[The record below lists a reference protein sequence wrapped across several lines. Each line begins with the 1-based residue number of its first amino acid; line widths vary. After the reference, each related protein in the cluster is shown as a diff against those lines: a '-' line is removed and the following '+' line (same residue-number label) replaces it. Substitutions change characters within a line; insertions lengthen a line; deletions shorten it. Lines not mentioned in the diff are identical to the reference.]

1 MPIEYFFAIM
11 YNQFW
16 YIKINHIN
24 LYQNRGETLIPDLIT
39 LGLTILASVISDLIS
54 DEIKNRYKR
63 KH

>member
-16 YIKINHIN
+16 YIKIN
-24 LYQNRGETLIPDLIT
+24 LYQNRGETLIPNLIT